1 MASHTN
7 SRPTETGKPGKSKRK
22 NSGDPEL
29 QEFFDRFTSALT
41 AGDGKTVAEMWET
54 PAYFIG
60 DEMIR
65 SEEDPREV
73 EKFFGSAK
81 EMYASKGITST
92 RAELGPV
99 TWLTERI
106 AEVDVRF
113 PYLDAAGNEQGEE
126 SSRYTLRRG
135 DDDKFRLC
143 VAVMRGEK

>member
-1 MASHTN
+1 MPS
-7 SRPTETGKPGKSKRK
+7 PTDPRTPSDRKPSKTTRK
-22 NSGDPEL
+22 NGGEPEL
-29 QEFFDRFTSALT
+29 QEFFDRFTRALIG
-41 AGDGKTVAEMWET
+41 GDGKAAAEMWET

-65 SEEDPREV
+65 AEEDPVEV

-81 EMYASKGITST
+81 EMYASKGIRRT

-99 TWLTERI
+99 QWVTERI

-113 PYLDAAGNEQGEE
+113 PWLDADGNERGEE

-135 DDDKFRLC
+135 DDGALRLC
-143 VAVMRGEK
+143 VAVMRGEQ

>member
-1 MASHTN
+1 MPSPIDPRTN
-7 SRPTETGKPGKSKRK
+7 PDGKTGKSRRK

-29 QEFFDRFTSALT
+29 QEFFDRFTRALT
-41 AGDGKTVAEMWET
+41 AGDGKAVAEMWET

-65 SEEDPREV
+65 SEEDPVEV

-81 EMYASKGITST
+81 DMYASKGISGTF
-92 RAELGPV
+92 AELGPV
-99 TWLTERI
+99 QWVTERI

-113 PYLDAAGNEQGEE
+113 PWLDAQGNERGEE

-135 DDDKFRLC
+135 DDGALRLC

>member
-1 MASHTN
+1 
-7 SRPTETGKPGKSKRK
+7 
-22 NSGDPEL
+22 
-29 QEFFDRFTSALT
+29 
-41 AGDGKTVAEMWET
+41 MWET

-65 SEEDPREV
+65 SEEDPVEV

-81 EMYASKGITST
+81 EMYASKGISDT

-99 TWLTERI
+99 QWVTERI

-113 PYLDAAGNEQGEE
+113 PYLDAEGNEQGEE

-135 DDDKFRLC
+135 DDGAFRLC